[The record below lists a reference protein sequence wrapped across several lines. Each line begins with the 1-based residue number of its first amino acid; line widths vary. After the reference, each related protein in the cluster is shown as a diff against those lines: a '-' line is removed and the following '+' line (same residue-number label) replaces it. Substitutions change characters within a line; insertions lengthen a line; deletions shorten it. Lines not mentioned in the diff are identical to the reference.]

1 MSDRGSSSSQGVLW
15 AGILMLGVFLLVIS
29 LGFFQAGS
37 VLQNATLMIS
47 IIMCLLSTLSMFKRL
62 ATSRYR

>member
-1 MSDRGSSSSQGVLW
+1 MSHREGQSILW

-29 LGFFQAGS
+29 LGFLQAGS
-37 VLQNATLMIS
+37 ALQNATLMVS
-47 IIMCLLSTLSMFKRL
+47 IIMCLLSTISMFKRL

>member
-1 MSDRGSSSSQGVLW
+1 MSNREGQSILW
-15 AGILMLGVFLLVIS
+15 AGVLMLGVFLLVIS

-37 VLQNATLMIS
+37 VLQNATLMVS
-47 IIMCLLSTLSMFKRL
+47 IIMCLLSTVSMFKRL